1 MVNPAAAKQVR
12 RLAVTDILLAAQE
25 RDTGTKSSLDLDDL
39 RNQIVL
45 VRASEDPLQPPNIF
59 ATAIATIQNNTYVR
73 RVSAVFDW
81 MVIGVAIALSCF
93 IWSISRFDLLF
104 GAIGFSAGYLMAT
117 LATLSRYYLWLPVF
131 LPLALLFC
139 LVIVRFFGPSGAQR
153 IPAAVSAQPAAP

>member
-1 MVNPAAAKQVR
+1 
-12 RLAVTDILLAAQE
+12 
-25 RDTGTKSSLDLDDL
+25 
-39 RNQIVL
+39 
-45 VRASEDPLQPPNIF
+45 
-59 ATAIATIQNNTYVR
+59 
-73 RVSAVFDW
+73 

-117 LATLSRYYLWLPVF
+117 LAALSRYYLWLPVF

-139 LVIVRFFGPSGAQR
+139 LVIARFFGPSGAQK